1 MAKTP
6 SSAVLAELPLKPVTF
21 EILLVLA
28 AEDLHGYAIV
38 KQLEERSGGSMR
50 LEPANLYRTLRTLTD
65 RDLIGETDHPPNQE
79 HNDQRRRYFR
89 ITKFGREV
97 ARAEAARLARL
108 VEDARAQ
115 RLLAGGSRK
124 RYSG

>member
-1 MAKTP
+1 MARKP
-6 SSAVLAELPLKPVTF
+6 SSTVLAELPLKPVTF

-38 KQLEERSGGSMR
+38 KQLEERSHGSMR
-50 LEPANLYRTLRTLTD
+50 LEPSNLYRTLRTMTE
-65 RDLIGETDHPPNQE
+65 RELIGETEHPSKQEPN
-79 HNDQRRRYFR
+79 DKRRRYFR
-89 ITKFGREV
+89 ITRFGREV
-97 ARAEAARLARL
+97 ARAEAARLAEL

-115 RLLAGGSRK
+115 RLLAAGTRK

>member
-1 MAKTP
+1 MARKP
-6 SSAVLAELPLKPVTF
+6 SSTVLAELPLKPVTF

-38 KQLEERSGGSMR
+38 KQLEERSHGSMR
-50 LEPANLYRTLRTLTD
+50 LEPSNLYRTLRTMTE
-65 RDLIGETDHPPNQE
+65 RELIGETEHPSKQEPN
-79 HNDQRRRYFR
+79 DKRRRYFR
-89 ITKFGREV
+89 ITRFGREV
-97 ARAEAARLARL
+97 ARAEAARLAKL

>member
-6 SSAVLAELPLKPVTF
+6 NNAVLAELPLKPVTF

-50 LEPANLYRTLRTLTD
+50 LEPANLYRTLRTLMD
-65 RDLIGETDHPPNQE
+65 RDLIGEADHPPDQE
-79 HNDQRRRYFR
+79 PNDQRRRYFR

-97 ARAEAARLARL
+97 ARAEAARLAKL
-108 VEDARAQ
+108 VEEARAQ
-115 RLLAGGSRK
+115 QLLRGGGRK
-124 RYSG
+124 GYSG